1 MKLIS
6 GIKFNSIN
14 KSVKNFKKEF
24 LILPKI
30 IELKKKKRF
39 KINLKKN
46 AFKFFKFLRPRKR
59 KSKRKSKKNL
69 LVEQFKT
76 IKFKKICKNFRKI
89 KKLKKKIK
97 KKYVSTRIAR
107 NPFILI
113 NIRDYNISKY
123 HRSYVFNTYN
133 ICL

>member
-76 IKFKKICKNFRKI
+76 IKFRKI